1 MTVLARPEV
10 VLEGDWE
17 PLRRS
22 IANASRAMENTSRTM
37 SRIGRRM
44 ALNVTA
50 PLAAIGVAVVKAA
63 VDMDSLRRGLEV
75 SAGSAQAAAGQ
86 LNELRRVAEL
96 PGLGFKEAIQGAVQL
111 NVAFE
116 GLSNRIPRVN
126 QTLEQFGNAIALTGG
141 GKAELDRVIVQ
152 LAQVASASKVLTQD
166 LRPIIQTA
174 PAVATALKQ
183 AFGTINAADIEALGL
198 SSEQFFDQLTAAL
211 KNLPRASAG
220 ARNSFENLSD
230 SVFRARVAI
239 GELLL
244 PAVTRLVDVTAQLAE
259 GLAEVDRST
268 IGWGIALAGIVAA
281 IPVVIVSAGALLT
294 SLAAIGKALVFI
306 NATLAAGGLAAIAT
320 GAGLV
325 LGVAAL
331 AGAFAFAYTKIRDV
345 ADELDRV
352 NQALPTTALNVSLLR
367 DLAPEQFEKLPES
380 LKQLAEGY
388 ERAAPAASAL
398 NQSLT
403 ALNPQMLN
411 LDGASSALAAN
422 IALVAEGGDRAAR
435 VFGGINHLAG
445 LTVEVFESAGRS
457 ILRFTDEMRE
467 ALGITLA
474 MRTPTEL
481 FDDTLASLQVHLDA
495 GRISWETYTRAVE
508 AATAALDE
516 ANDAASGGL
525 GVFARIGSALGRFG
539 SLLGIAGLAVPGIGQ
554 VAGFSSLIGSF
565 AGGFAH
571 GGRIPAGQWGIA
583 GEAGP
588 EMVSRPT
595 AVMGPADVTPG
606 GGGALALNVNVAG
619 PRNPLEAARDSEWLR
634 ALSESVR
641 ELMHNGQRF
650 DD

>member
-1 MTVLARPEV
+1 
-10 VLEGDWE
+10 
-17 PLRRS
+17 
-22 IANASRAMENTSRTM
+22 MENTSRTM